1 MDENNPSISLDAFAQ
16 KAELIRSEVVTQSLD
31 LDWIFNKGVTS
42 SGSFD
47 LRGIQNSALGKILG
61 SIPIPI
67 LLINSERVIVFAN
80 DAFTKIGA
88 ANSDLVGLPFS
99 RLLANVPETH
109 RALAAL
115 DQIFS
120 DRKNRVFETLI
131 GFNGRTSYCR
141 VNFRSV
147 RHGNHR
153 SVLCLI
159 EDLTAAK
166 RQLLITEKYHQ
177 LVQVF
182 PIGLAEFALIKPV
195 SREQGS
201 AALLERIGAAKLVG
215 GNQQFAKMI
224 GRGSVEEI
232 KSQTLREL
240 LPFDDADREI
250 YVNWAE
256 TGFPMKPVETSEQA
270 GGSVVFFENTLVA
283 NLKQKHLLG
292 FWVMRHDIT
301 ERKQIEETLRS
312 SRDQLE
318 EKVKART
325 AELTRM
331 NEKLVQEIGERQK
344 AEDKLAGLVM
354 ELQDALTKVKTL
366 SGLLPICAAC
376 KKIRDDKGYWTQVE
390 VYVSEHSEAD
400 FTHSICP
407 DCAQR
412 LYPDYYKPGSYE

>member
-1 MDENNPSISLDAFAQ
+1 MDENNPTVILDRFAQ
-16 KAELIRSEVVTQSLD
+16 KPDLMRSDVVTQSLD
-31 LDWIFNKGVTS
+31 LDWIFNKDVTS

-47 LRGIQNSALGKILG
+47 LRSVQNSALGKILE

-80 DAFTKIGA
+80 VAFAKIGA
-88 ANSDLVGLPFS
+88 ANADLAGLPFS
-99 RLLANVPETH
+99 RLLANVHESR

-131 GFNGRTSYCR
+131 GLYGKTSYCR

-147 RHGNHR
+147 RHGNQR

-166 RQLLITEKYHQ
+166 RQLLITEKYQQ

-182 PIGLAEFALIKPV
+182 PIGLAEFALIRPV
-195 SREQGS
+195 SKNQGPE
-201 AALLERIGAAKLVG
+201 ALLDRIGAAKLVG
-215 GNQQFAKMI
+215 GNQQFARMI
-224 GRGSVEEI
+224 GRGSIEEI
-232 KSQTLREL
+232 KNQTLKEL
-240 LPFDDADREI
+240 LPFGQTDRGI
-250 YVNWAE
+250 YLKWAE
-256 TGFPMKPVETSEQA
+256 MDFPMKPVETSEESE
-270 GGSVVFFENTLVA
+270 GSVRFFENTLVA

-312 SRDQLE
+312 SRDKLE
-318 EKVKART
+318 EKVKERT

-331 NEKLVQEIGERQK
+331 NEKLLQEIEERQK
-344 AEDKLAGLVM
+344 AEDRLACLVM
-354 ELQDALTKVKTL
+354 ELQEALTKVKTL
-366 SGLLPICAAC
+366 SGLLPICASC

-390 VYVSEHSEAD
+390 VYVSEHTEAD

-412 LYPDYYKPGSYE
+412 LYPEYYKPGNYE